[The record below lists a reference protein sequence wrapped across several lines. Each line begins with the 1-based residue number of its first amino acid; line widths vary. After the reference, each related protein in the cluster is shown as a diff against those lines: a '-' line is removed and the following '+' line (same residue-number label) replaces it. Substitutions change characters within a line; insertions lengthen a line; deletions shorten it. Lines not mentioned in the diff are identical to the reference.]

1 MVDIRTDRER
11 FIFVVFAEL
20 QCFGWSPTAESTRL
34 ARAHAAL
41 HLNDL
46 PLQEA
51 MYWLVIFDFE
61 QDHGRFP
68 SRVERMLEAQEYF
81 SQYVEMERARGFVG

>member
-1 MVDIRTDRER
+1 
-11 FIFVVFAEL
+11 
-20 QCFGWSPTAESTRL
+20 
-34 ARAHAAL
+34 
-41 HLNDL
+41 LNDL
-46 PLQEA
+46 PLQKA

-81 SQYVEMERARGFVG
+81 SQYVEMERVRGFVG